1 MPAKKW
7 LDNQVSLAP
16 ITNQTIA
23 VIGYG
28 IQGRA
33 QASNMKDSGLNII
46 VGLRKGGKTWKQAE
60 AEGHKVMEVAEAAKA
75 ADIIH
80 ILIPDMEQADTYMKE
95 IANYVTEGKAISFS
109 HGAAIHWKWIV
120 PSKNVDVIMVAPK
133 APGQR
138 VRELYQEGFGTP
150 SLVAVYQDHTGT
162 AWDRVLAM
170 AKAIG
175 STRPG
180 VLQTTFEEE
189 VETDWF
195 GEQVDLCGGVHTMMM
210 KAFETLV
217 EAGYQPE
224 VAYFECLHELKLIV
238 DLVQKYGIA
247 GMYNRVSETA
257 RYGGLTRG
265 PYVLDE
271 KAKKKMKEV
280 LKQIQ
285 SGEFAEEWISKYKK
299 EGKNSFVRYMKELE
313 NHQIEKVGKEM
324 RTMMWPDVPEV

>member
-7 LDNQVSLAP
+7 LEDDVSLPP
-16 ITNQTIA
+16 IKGQTIA

-33 QASNMKDSGLNII
+33 QASNMRDSGLNVI
-46 VGLRKGGKTWKQAE
+46 VGLRKGGKTWNQAE
-60 AEGHKVMEVAEAAKA
+60 SESHKVMAVAEAAQS

-80 ILIPDMEQADTYMKE
+80 ILIPDMEQADTYTKE
-95 IANYVTEGKAISFS
+95 IANHVTQGKALSFS

-120 PSKNVDVIMVAPK
+120 PPKNVDVIMVAPK
-133 APGQR
+133 GPGQR

-150 SLVAVYQDHTGT
+150 SLVAVYQDHTGK

-180 VLQTTFEEE
+180 VLQTTFKEE

-195 GEQVDLCGGVHTMMM
+195 GEQVDLCGGAHMMM
-210 KAFETLV
+210 MNAFETLV

-265 PYVLDE
+265 PYVLDKE
-271 KAKKKMKEV
+271 AKKKMEDV

-299 EGKNSFVRYMKELE
+299 DGKNSFARYMKEIE
-313 NHQIEKVGKEM
+313 NHQIEKVGRDM
-324 RTMMWPDVPEV
+324 RRMMWPDAPEV